1 MRSPTR
7 SGGRLRRGHRAPRTE
22 ACAPWPRR
30 SAMRP
35 RPSIAYGRPL
45 GCSRTAPV
53 ERLAADAVGGAGKS
67 DVAAPA
73 DPPRE
78 IAGALGVGSEGVDH
92 RAERVA
98 EPEVGDVLA
107 VLVDEKRP
115 GLEHEDAQR
124 RPARPRAL
132 AVDLRRSVAAV
143 HSRPDHHHIKVGI
156 GRRLFIGAADEAPE
170 DIEREGRPLDIRLA
184 RRKPLA
190 GRRKL
195 GQGHCAHLR
204 YQGYVYDLRADEAQ
218 GAGRFPF
225 KKNTARRFEI
235 DIHLPATAA
244 EQDWPLKN
252 DRPHQRR
259 VTRT

>member
-1 MRSPTR
+1 ME
-7 SGGRLRRGHRAPRTE
+7 GLWAAAAP
-22 ACAPWPRR
+22 PR
-30 SAMRP
+30 
-35 RPSIAYGRPL
+35 
-45 GCSRTAPV
+45 V
-53 ERLAADAVGGAGKS
+53 ERHAADAVGGAGKS

-92 RAERVA
+92 RAVRL
-98 EPEVGDVLA
+98 PSPRSGMGG

-115 GLEHEDAQR
+115 KGAEHEDAQR

-132 AVDLRRSVAAV
+132 ALKYSPQRSCRT
-143 HSRPDHHHIKVGI
+143 SRPDHHHIKVGI

-170 DIEREGRPLDIRLA
+170 DIEREDVRWTLGSPGGST
-184 RRKPLA
+184 LA

-204 YQGYVYDLRADEAQ
+204 YQGYVCDSRADEAQ
-218 GAGRFPF
+218 GRRPASAQ
-225 KKNTARRFEI
+225 KNTARRFEI

-252 DRPHQRR
+252 DRPHQKKR

>member
-1 MRSPTR
+1 MAAAVGHAPSTIHRIWKAFGLQPHRPSRATCRRRSRRCRVIRRCRASRSPTR
-7 SGGRLRRGHRAPRTE
+7 GRGCAGRRVRRCRSPGGTGCRARGR
-22 ACAPWPRR
+22 
-30 SAMRP
+30 
-35 RPSIAYGRPL
+35 
-45 GCSRTAPV
+45 GCSCRA
-53 ERLAADAVGGAGKS
+53 RG
-67 DVAAPA
+67 
-73 DPPRE
+73 RE
-78 IAGALGVGSEGVDH
+78 T
-92 RAERVA
+92 
-98 EPEVGDVLA
+98 
-107 VLVDEKRP
+107 
-115 GLEHEDAQR
+115 
-124 RPARPRAL
+124 ARPRARGR
-132 AVDLRRSVAAV
+132 AAASGPASRSRRRSSPQRSCRT
-143 HSRPDHHHIKVGI
+143 SRPDHHHIKVGI

-204 YQGYVYDLRADEAQ
+204 YQGYVYDSRADEAQ

-244 EQDWPLKN
+244 EQDWPLKS